1 MWRYPLSHL
10 ALEAVLHHGV
20 GVARRVRAGP
30 VPARPARRRR
40 LLLLLCPL
48 LRLRAHGVR
57 QPPPVVAGGAA
68 GAADVGEDAV
78 KAGAAEEGEEI
89 KREFSYV
96 WENALFWRGRG
107 GSMDHG
113 RSGILESLYAF
124 TLLLFPRSVQ
134 PELVATGIYLPEHT
148 TDQRRCVH
156 RSTFKLSEALSS
168 RKALLSPPR
177 ENVF

>member
-1 MWRYPLSHL
+1 M
-10 ALEAVLHHGV
+10 
-20 GVARRVRAGP
+20 
-30 VPARPARRRR
+30 
-40 LLLLLCPL
+40 
-48 LRLRAHGVR
+48 
-57 QPPPVVAGGAA
+57 VAGGAA

-96 WENALFWRGRG
+96 WENALFLEGEGRV
-107 GSMDHG
+107 
-113 RSGILESLYAF
+113 SLWTTADPVFLNPYAF

-134 PELVATGIYLPEHT
+134 PELVATGIYSPEHT